1 LDGASVA
8 RFRLRFLLQEFDL
21 VGAEVVIGRSPECQ
35 ITIEDPLVSRQ
46 HARIAVRSDR
56 AFVMDLGS
64 RNGVRVNGE
73 LIRGDTPLRHNDRV
87 RLGTQDLVFLV
98 VEESTGRLARATGFM
113 LHCRS
118 CGRPF
123 PGEASSCPHC
133 GTAIETSSDVVYDT
147 MTGMPEAQTSWTLQL
162 LGEVIERAL
171 HAGRAEEAERMLR
184 RAALELEQV
193 GPLGADPK
201 HFARVSLLAL
211 RLSEL
216 QGTQQWAE
224 WVTSMHHKHGILPL
238 PEVAERLASLAS
250 LQTTKGPVSAD

>member
-1 LDGASVA
+1 MA

-46 HARIAVRSDR
+46 HARIAVRSDT

-73 LIRGDTPLRHNDRV
+73 LIRGDTPLKHNDRV

-98 VEESTGRLARATGFM
+98 VDESTERLARATGFM
-113 LHCRS
+113 MNCKS

-123 PGEASSCPHC
+123 PGEAPSCPHC
-133 GTAIETSSDVVYDT
+133 GAAIDQDADDAVYDT
-147 MTGMPEAQTSWTLQL
+147 MTGMPAESQTSWTLQL

-171 HAGRAEEAERMLR
+171 AAGRTEEAERMLR
-184 RAALELEQV
+184 RATQEVEQ
-193 GPLGADPK
+193 GGSPGADAK
-201 HFARVSLLAL
+201 HFSRVSLLAL
-211 RLSEL
+211 GLAEL
-216 QGTQQWAE
+216 QGTST
-224 WVTSMHHKHGILPL
+224 WVDWVVAVHKKHGILPL
-238 PEVAERLASLAS
+238 PEVAQRVATLRDA
-250 LQTTKGPVSAD
+250 QKRKGPVSAD